1 MKKVV
6 IKKSATQFSNLL
18 KEVKTRIQQ
27 AQSKAVVAVNSELL
41 RLYWD
46 VGRTISE
53 RQKKEGW
60 GTSVIPRLAKEL
72 SGQLSELKGFSER
85 NF

>member
-27 AQSKAVVAVNSELL
+27 AQSKAVIAVNSELL